1 MKDYRSRRRL
11 RALAVL
17 CCLSGSVVVAHAAS
31 PEQIAAEC
39 IRQMSLGICM
49 TKVDRGSVAPGQTM
63 LLSGVGRVSYAAYL
77 DYVELNNPKSP
88 SDPAMCQLALRHMK
102 QSPGSDH
109 DKIARA
115 LWTSA
120 TEPPSSSFSPVLGW
134 TGLGLFLGLGLVVVH
149 LMRNAGGCRR
159 S

>member
-1 MKDYRSRRRL
+1 MRVYRLGRRL
-11 RALAVL
+11 RMPVALWWLVGCAA
-17 CCLSGSVVVAHAAS
+17 SAWAAS
-31 PEQIAAEC
+31 PEQVAAEC
-39 IRQMSLGICM
+39 MRQMSLGICM
-49 TKVDRGSVAPGQTM
+49 TKVDRGSVSPGQTM

-149 LMRNAGGCRR
+149 LMRNAGGFRR